1 MEVTL
6 GVLVDA
12 LHFIF
17 WVHTPTDVHR
27 LVFHSLNDE
36 SLIGVQPIQL

>member
-6 GVLVDA
+6 GVVVDA

-17 WVHTPTDVHR
+17 WGPYAYRRTSTG
-27 LVFHSLNDE
+27 LSFT
-36 SLIGVQPIQL
+36 